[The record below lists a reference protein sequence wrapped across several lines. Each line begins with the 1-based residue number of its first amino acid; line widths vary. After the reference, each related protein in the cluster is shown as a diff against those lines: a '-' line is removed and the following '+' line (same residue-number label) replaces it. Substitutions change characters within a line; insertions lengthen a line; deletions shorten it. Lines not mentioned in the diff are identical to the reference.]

1 MPKITINNLTH
12 IYIDKKTNTGVAP
25 IHNLTTT
32 IKNNSFTVIIGA
44 SGSGKTTLLKLL
56 TGLLRPYEGSIYF
69 DNNDVTNVDANDRN
83 LSYISQEFAL
93 YPHYTVFDN
102 IAYPL
107 KIAKVPSEEIRLRV
121 NSVLELL
128 ELTEYQARKP
138 KHLSIGQRQR
148 VAIARALI
156 KRPSLILFDEP
167 FSNLDEPLRKELITL
182 LADIKSKFST
192 TFIYVTHRLD
202 EIKFVGT
209 DLLILD
215 NGVIVQNDSIDKVLT
230 DVNGFY
236 VKNLSKYF

>member
-1 MPKITINNLTH
+1 MPKIVINNLT
-12 IYIDKKTNTGVAP
+12 YFYLDKKKNSAVAP
-25 IHNLTTT
+25 ICNLNTE
-32 IKNNSFTVIIGA
+32 IKNNSFSVIIGE
-44 SGSGKTTLLKLL
+44 SGCGKTTLLKLI
-56 TGLLRPYEGSIYF
+56 TGLIKPYEGSIYF
-69 DNNDVTNVDANDRN
+69 DNNDVTNIDPNDRN

-93 YPHYTVFDN
+93 YPHLTVFDN

-107 KIAKVPSEEIRLRV
+107 KIAKVPSEEIRTRV
-121 NSVLELL
+121 NEMLELL
-128 ELTEYQARKP
+128 DLVPYQTRKP

-148 VAIARALI
+148 VAIGRALV

-182 LADIKSKFST
+182 IAKIKERFSI

-215 NGVIVQNDSIDKVLT
+215 NGNIVQNDTMDKVLT
-230 DVNGFY
+230 DQFGYY